1 MLRSE
6 GSATV
11 GLGAIFAVLMPE
23 YPHNARIL
31 TPVQRDLAVWR
42 LEQEAGAGEAHED
55 ISNLK
60 AYLSA
65 LRDPKVGQTPAR
77 LSPMSDG
84 RWLRSLVRST
94 AWSPA

>member
-1 MLRSE
+1 
-6 GSATV
+6 
-11 GLGAIFAVLMPE
+11 MPE

-65 LRDPKVGQTPAR
+65 LKDPKVGQAWLC
-77 LSPMSDG
+77 LSPMSYG
-84 RWLRSLVRST
+84 RWLSRIVRST